1 MDWLKKASS
10 PAKNL
15 YLIATFIFLSVLSAC
30 GGSSNGF
37 VDDGTGTDPGGGGT
51 ANVTTVTI
59 SISNTNVDAANPAT
73 VTATVADSSGAIAGE
88 LVTFTSTIGLLNP
101 TSGTA
106 LTDARGQAVLQLQ
119 AGSIAGAG
127 EVTAL
132 IGSGES
138 GKIGFN
144 TAGDGGNSSSTISIA
159 LQLVSSRTDQPTQ
172 TVTSSEP
179 GRIIATVAGISSQ
192 TIVTFSTDIGS
203 IPIATSITDS
213 SDQANV
219 EIFAANSLGAGTI
232 RATVPTGEFTEIVFA
247 VGATDLIIGSGSPFQ
262 EGVAEISA
270 PQISAGGTVTVEV
283 DIIDASGAPFL
294 DPVDVVFSSTC
305 AITNPPTAEMSSPVS
320 TVNGTA
326 LTTYLAKGCVG
337 DDPINVQANAGGINL
352 SASGIVNI
360 LPADA
365 GSIEFVSSTPENI
378 TIKGAG
384 GLGGSEA
391 SVVVFRVR
399 DTNGDTIN
407 GRLVNFSLN
416 STQGG
421 ITLSPSS
428 ATTNL
433 QGLAQTIVNSGT
445 VATSIRVTA
454 EIDGTTPPIVSQS
467 TNLVV
472 SSGIPDQDSFSISA
486 STLNPEGWDRQ
497 GTIVIITARLG
508 DAFNNPVPDGTAVSF
523 TTEGGKIED
532 SCTTV
537 NGKCSVNWNSQ
548 FPLPAGQELLLQTP
562 PTAPH
567 FPNALGQPFGG
578 RATIVATAIGE
589 ESFPDLNGN
598 ARFDL
603 NEEAAFTGTNVNN
616 LPFDLTEAFVDNN
629 EDGIY
634 NPQQA
639 GGETGGELERFF
651 DFDVD
656 GNFDIADGEY
666 NGVLCGDSNICSS
679 SQSLT
684 VRRSLV
690 LVMSGS
696 NAQFGTI
703 LPAGGTGTVGVGE
716 TGIFSVMI
724 SDLHNQPMPAGTE
737 VQWIVDGDEP
747 PSLKFSWPNHN
758 INGAL
763 QWSIGEQIIDSKT
776 VGIKL
781 TTPAGVISQYTVG
794 TYTN

>member
-1 MDWLKKASS
+1 MDWLRKTST

-15 YLIATFIFLSVLSAC
+15 YLIATFIVMSFLSAC
-30 GGSSNGF
+30 GSSGGGF
-37 VDDGTGTDPGGGGT
+37 VDDGTDPGGGGGT
-51 ANVTTVTI
+51 TNVTTVALAI
-59 SISNTNVDAANPAT
+59 SSIDIDAATPAT
-73 VTATVADSSGAIAGE
+73 VTATVTDNSGALEGQ
-88 LVTFTSTIGLLNP
+88 LVSFSSTLGIFNP
-101 TSGTA
+101 GAGTA
-106 LTDARGQAVLQLQ
+106 LTDASGQAVIQIQ
-119 AGSIAGAG
+119 AGSVAGAG
-127 EVTAL
+127 EITAA
-132 IGSGES
+132 INSGEF
-138 GKIGFN
+138 GTIGFN
-144 TAGDGGNSSSTISIA
+144 TAGDGGSSGSAVSIA
-159 LQLVSSRTDQPTQ
+159 LQLVSARTDQPTQ
-172 TVTSSEP
+172 TVTSSDP
-179 GRIIATVAGISSQ
+179 GRIVATVTGISSQ

-203 IPIATSITDS
+203 IPIATAITDGNN
-213 SDQANV
+213 QANV

-232 RATVPTGEFTEIVFA
+232 TATVPTGEETELVFA
-247 VGATDLIIGSGSPFQ
+247 IGATNLLMGSGSPFQ

-270 PQISAGGTVTVEV
+270 TQISAGGTVTVTV
-283 DIIDASGAPFL
+283 DIVDEGGAPFL

-365 GSIEFVSSTPENI
+365 GSIEFVSATPENI

-391 SVVVFRVR
+391 SVVIFRVR

-421 ITLSPSS
+421 ITLSPTS

-454 EIDGTTPPIVSQS
+454 EIDGTSPPIVSQS

-486 STLNPEGWDRQ
+486 SVLNPEGWDQQ
-497 GTIVIITARLG
+497 GTEVVVTARLG

-537 NGKCSVNWNSQ
+537 NGACSVIWNSQ
-548 FPLPAGQELLLQTP
+548 FPFPAGQELLLQTP
-562 PTAPH
+562 PAAPH
-567 FPNALGQPFGG
+567 FPNALGQSYGG
-578 RATIVATAIGE
+578 RATVTATAIGE

-598 ARFDL
+598 ARFDTS
-603 NEEAAFTGTNVNN
+603 EETAFAGTNIND

-651 DFDVD
+651 DFNVD
-656 GNFDIADGEY
+656 GSFDIADGQY
-666 NGVLCGDSNICSS
+666 NGVLCGDSIICSTT
-679 SQSLT
+679 QSIT

-690 LVMSGS
+690 LVMAGS
-696 NAQFGTI
+696 SAQFDTVF
-703 LPAGGTGTVGVGE
+703 PAGGSGTVGVGE
-716 TGIFSVMI
+716 TGVFSVMI
-724 SDLHNQPMPAGTE
+724 SDLHNQPMPAGTA
-737 VQWIVDGDEP
+737 VQWVVDGLR
-747 PSLKFSWPNHN
+747 PSTLLFFWPNHN

-763 QWSIGEQIIDSKT
+763 QWSLGVPIIGSST
-776 VGIKL
+776 VGIEL
-781 TTPAGVISQYTVG
+781 TTPAGVISSYTIG
-794 TYTN
+794 TYSN